1 MCQEKLTG
9 SVPRKPRPVGGEN
22 HFAFA
27 EVFVVLGFCNQ
38 AAIWVRLY
46 ITEFVPVSV
55 SD

>member
-9 SVPRKPRPVGGEN
+9 GVPREPRPVGGESD
-22 HFAFA
+22 FAFA

-46 ITEFVPVSV
+46 ITGFLPVLVPG
-55 SD
+55 